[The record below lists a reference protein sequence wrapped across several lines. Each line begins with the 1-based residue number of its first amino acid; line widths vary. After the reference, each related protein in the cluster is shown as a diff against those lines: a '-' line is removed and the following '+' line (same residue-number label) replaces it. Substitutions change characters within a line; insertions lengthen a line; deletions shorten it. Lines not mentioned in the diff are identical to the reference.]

1 MDIVAIFVPEPCSS
15 FSAFPEGP
23 GRTRFF
29 SLHFSLGNAKFI
41 TFWFHHFPS
50 ISLLQRKKNIKITEI
65 IKIIPKSYTIKETK
79 IIIGSGCGSVGRAVA
94 SDTRDPQYKSRHRQN
109 IIYQLYNR
117 KDRNKE
123 KEAGNGPSLKRENK
137 NIFDLDRNFSHFRL
151 VNKGSAKCLS

>member
-1 MDIVAIFVPEPCSS
+1 MQFLSLNLALLFLRSLKDQA
-15 FSAFPEGP
+15 GL
-23 GRTRFF
+23 GFF
-29 SLHFSLGNAKFI
+29 LFISHLETQNLSLFGSI
-41 TFWFHHFPS
+41 
-50 ISLLQRKKNIKITEI
+50 ISLPFLNSRGKKNIKITEI
-65 IKIIPKSYTIKETK
+65 IKIIPKSYTIKKTK
-79 IIIGSGCGSVGRAVA
+79 TIIGSGCGSVGRAVA

-123 KEAGNGPSLKRENK
+123 KEARNGPSLKRENK